1 MWVVD
6 FVPTILAM
14 IGRHLGISLSCIL
27 FSHLSLL
34 GPTNIYM
41 PSIQQV
47 AITRSILSTEISS
60 RLQVFTISI
69 FDPKRYCVGGGF
81 PMLSMWVVDFVP
93 TILVKI
99 VTTPTLILT
108 LILILYAI
116 LESLCHVSHLAICR
130 FWVLSTMAADG
141 FNFCGLHTTGWNY
154 SIHSLYRDQLSSS
167 TSSALWSGKIFR
179 GREPGWLYIAPLVSG
194 FAPYLWQHACV
205 PSSLPA
211 ILLFDQ
217 VYFSTTSFHFS
228 LFLHV
233 VKIFL
238 DGWRLLR
245 TSTCW
250 RKQSNSVTAL

>member
-1 MWVVD
+1 MTVTSCAGKTEHDV
-6 FVPTILAM
+6 TL
-14 IGRHLGISLSCIL
+14 ISYSCTTL
-27 FSHLSLL
+27 FSHLPLL
-34 GPTNIYM
+34 GITNM
-41 PSIQQV
+41 AATASISVASVQQV

-81 PMLSMWVVDFVP
+81 PKLSMWVVDFVP
-93 TILVKI
+93 TILAKI
-99 VTTPTLILT
+99 ATTPTLILT

-130 FWVLSTMAADG
+130 LWVLHLWSPY
-141 FNFCGLHTTGWNY
+141 N
-154 SIHSLYRDQLSSS
+154 LSSS
-167 TSSALWSGKIFR
+167 GFHNVTSSAIWSRNILHGKK
-179 GREPGWLYIAPLVSG
+179 PGWLYIVPLVSG
-194 FAPYLWQHACV
+194 FFPYLRQQACV

-233 VKIFL
+233 VKKFL
-238 DGWRLLR
+238 DG
-245 TSTCW
+245 
-250 RKQSNSVTAL
+250 